1 MFFRIKSYFFLY
13 YFLLPY
19 FMIIAITKSR
29 DHCHVLPKIQIKRHF
44 DKFLKKI
51 ENLNTFG
58 QFRLIKIS
66 LYLYQIITCF
76 EAIFSHVWK
85 YINLCIIM
93 FCMTCVRIYERLIF
107 ADINECLNIPCIH
120 GACSNTIGS
129 YTCQCNPGW
138 RGSNCDIGTVK

>member
-1 MFFRIKSYFFLY
+1 
-13 YFLLPY
+13 
-19 FMIIAITKSR
+19 MIIAITKSR

-76 EAIFSHVWK
+76 EAIFSHV
-85 YINLCIIM
+85 
-93 FCMTCVRIYERLIF
+93 
-107 ADINECLNIPCIH
+107 
-120 GACSNTIGS
+120 
-129 YTCQCNPGW
+129 
-138 RGSNCDIGTVK
+138 